1 MKIGIFAIALASV
14 FATGAIAH
22 DIGLEHEH
30 VDGGWNTEAGFVSDV
45 DIEARLWNPR
55 GKSQQ
60 EIDARA
66 EYVAKFFD
74 GGRTAEERADDG
86 DIKTRYA
93 DAIVINSLM
102 PSGIGIQG
110 VNEEKFRE
118 AVDHNRDNGVTLI
131 STSVWAFEGVNDVSF
146 EDTLARTD
154 VAIDALGLVKVEA
167 ARDIRRAKTE
177 NKMAILYNSQ
187 GADFVIEDLDRVNWA
202 KERGIQIMN
211 FTYNN
216 DNALAGGGQ
225 NPENNGVTEL
235 GKQFIERMNQVRVIP
250 DCSHSSSQACID
262 MARHSTRPVMASHSN
277 VQSLFDTGRNIS
289 IEAIQAIAN
298 TDGVIC
304 TVGVGLFLNE
314 EGSASMESIAAHV
327 QYVGELVGREHT
339 CYASDYSYMY
349 KSFLKSFIAV
359 VDKYPPE
366 KGFGAPTQNAGGR
379 DIWGVA
385 RVLEDKY
392 RWSES
397 DIRGFLGENLMRVYA
412 ANWE

>member
-1 MKIGIFAIALASV
+1 MTARTIAVAMAIVLSEIAL
-14 FATGAIAH
+14 AH

-30 VDGGWNTEAGFVSDV
+30 VEGGWNTKAGFVSDV
-45 DIEARLWNPR
+45 DVEAKLWNPR
-55 GKSQQ
+55 GKPQQ
-60 EIDARA
+60 EIDERA

-74 GGRTAEERADDG
+74 GGRTAEDRAADKDV
-86 DIKTRYA
+86 KARYK

-110 VNEEKFRE
+110 VNEDKFRE
-118 AVDHNRDNGVTLI
+118 AVEHNRTNGVTLM

-146 EDTLARTD
+146 EDTLERTD
-154 VAIDALGLVKVEA
+154 AAIDALELVKVRTAE
-167 ARDIRRAKTE
+167 DIRRAKSE
-177 NKMAILYNSQ
+177 NRMAVMYNSQ
-187 GADFVIEDLDRVNWA
+187 GADFVIDDLDQVKWA
-202 KERGIQIMN
+202 RDAGIQVMN

-235 GKQFIERMNQVRVIP
+235 GKKFIERLNHERVIP
-250 DCSHSSSQACID
+250 DCSHSSAQACID
-262 MARHSTRPVMASHSN
+262 MAKYSTRPVIASHSN
-277 VQSLFDTGRNIS
+277 AQTLFDTGRNVS
-289 IEAIQAIAN
+289 IDAIKAIAD
-298 TDGVIC
+298 TEGVIC

-327 QYVGELVGREHT
+327 NYVGELVGRDHT

-349 KSFLKSFIAV
+349 KAFLKSFIAV

-392 RWSES
+392 QWTEQ
-397 DIRGFLGENLMRVYA
+397 DIRGFLGENLMRVYE

>member
-1 MKIGIFAIALASV
+1 MTCAAVS
-14 FATGAIAH
+14 AH

-30 VDGGWNTEAGFVSDV
+30 VDGGWNAEAGFVSDV

-55 GKSQQ
+55 GKSQA

-66 EYVAKFFD
+66 EYIARFFD
-74 GGRTAEERADDG
+74 QGRTETDRAADN
-86 DIKTRYA
+86 DIKQRYR

-102 PSGIGIQG
+102 PSGVGIQG
-110 VNEEKFRE
+110 VSEGKFRE
-118 AVDHNRDNGVTLI
+118 AVEHNRDNGITLI

-154 VAIDALGLVKVEA
+154 ASLEALDLVKVRTSE
-167 ARDIRRAKTE
+167 DIRRAHAE
-177 NKMAILYNSQ
+177 HRMAVVYNSQ
-187 GADFVIEDLDRVNWA
+187 GADFVIDDLDRVQWA
-202 KERGIQIMN
+202 RDNGILIMN

-235 GKQFIERMNQVRVIP
+235 GRQFIERMNRERVII

-262 MARHSTRPVMASHSN
+262 MARHSTRPVIASHSN
-277 VQSLFDTGRNIS
+277 VQTLFDTGRNIS
-289 IEAIQAIAN
+289 LEAIEAIAE
-298 TDGVIC
+298 TDGVVC
-304 TVGVGLFLNE
+304 TVGVGIFLNA

-327 QYVGELVGREHT
+327 EYVGNLVGREHT

-349 KSFLKSFIAV
+349 KAFLKSFIGV

-385 RVLEDKY
+385 RVLEERY
-392 RWSES
+392 QWSES
-397 DIRGFLGENLMRVYA
+397 EIRGFLGENLMRVYA
-412 ANWE
+412 ANWD